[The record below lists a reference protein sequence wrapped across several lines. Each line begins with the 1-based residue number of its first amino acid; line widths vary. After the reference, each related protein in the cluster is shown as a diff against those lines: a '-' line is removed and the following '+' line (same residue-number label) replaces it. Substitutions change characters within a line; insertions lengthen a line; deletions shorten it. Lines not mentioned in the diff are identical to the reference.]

1 MQVKTGICG
10 WLAWLL
16 RMQRPGKTE
25 AVKTSRVIDKARM
38 RDIELRER
46 SSRSLLANVLD
57 MDDDFRGQS
66 GGASDFRH
74 NHHHHH
80 HANSVNTNNHCTTR
94 SNSYHGARG
103 KDRSS
108 NGTPVISESRY
119 GLMGNHAPPAEPYDA
134 MTSQSQ
140 QSVLLRDLLCELR
153 FLTDKQRK
161 ADDFDEQSNDWKFAA
176 LVIDRFCL
184 WIFSLFTLV
193 STCAIL
199 FSAPHLFDS
208 AGP

>member
-1 MQVKTGICG
+1 
-10 WLAWLL
+10 
-16 RMQRPGKTE
+16 MQRPGKNDSLKN
-25 AVKTSRVIDKARM
+25 ARVIDKART
-38 RDIELRER
+38 RDMELRER

-66 GGASDFRH
+66 DFRPT
-74 NHHHHH
+74 HHHHS
-80 HANSVNTNNHCTTR
+80 NSVNTNNHCTTR
-94 SNSYHGARG
+94 SNSYHGAQRA
-103 KDRSS
+103 KERS

-119 GLMGNHAPPAEPYDA
+119 GLIGNHAPPPDTYETV
-134 MTSQSQ
+134 TSQSQ
-140 QSVLLRDLLCELR
+140 QSMLLRDLLCELR
-153 FLTDKQRK
+153 FMTDKQRK
-161 ADDFDEQSNDWKFAA
+161 ADDFEDMSNDWKFAA

-184 WIFSLFTLV
+184 WVFSLFTLV